1 MFIRIWSV
9 NICKYPDSRHKLR
22 DIKMLQKGSLE
33 NWLGSLDCHKLTH
46 QICLHVIN
54 YHTGEVLFN
63 VHRFLIFI
71 FSSHYAELCKFDTCR
86 KWVFSFAHLRFY
98 YCTHR
103 VVCIFHVHMQ
113 SLVEL
118 SIAHAE
124 LCVFFMFTCRVMW
137 VYYCSRRVVCILY
150 YHMQS
155 HVFSCSHAEPC
166 EWIIAH
172 AESCVFF
179 MFTWRVVWVYY
190 CTRRDVCNGL
200 LCVYFSFS
208 KCRVIKILLQIKK
221 KKCLEQNLVEMPFK
235 F

>member
-1 MFIRIWSV
+1 MQSCV
-9 NICKYPDSRHKLR
+9 
-22 DIKMLQKGSLE
+22 SLIHAE
-33 NWLGSLDCHKLTH
+33 NGYFHLHMPSFV
-46 QICLHVIN
+46 CL
-54 YHTGEVLFN
+54 
-63 VHRFLIFI
+63 
-71 FSSHYAELCKFDTCR
+71 
-86 KWVFSFAHLRFY
+86 SFLRFY

-118 SIAHAE
+118 IIAHAE

-166 EWIIAH
+166 ELIIAH

-200 LCVYFSFS
+200 ICVYFSFF
-208 KCRVIKILLQIKK
+208 KCRVIKILLQI